1 MGGASIPG
9 VRGTPLSRRR
19 GLSLIELL
27 TVVMIVG
34 LLLALLLPAVM
45 RARAAARR
53 ARCASNLHNLGLAL
67 NQHLSVREAFPSGAG
82 ERSFLWAL
90 LPYLEQA
97 NLRNWRIDDDTAV
110 APIPGV
116 FLCPSDEPRGA
127 ALARY
132 ATSYAG
138 NAGTFGREPPS
149 EWDGAFA
156 ADRLKPADVTD
167 GLSRTAAVSE
177 WIVGDGDDGRP
188 SRLGSIAI
196 LDVDFPDSAVGLG
209 SFART
214 CEAAIPG
221 RTCAVG
227 SPYKGSYW
235 FRGRLGHSLY
245 THALVPGRPSCRA
258 APDLNAITAGS
269 LHGGGAHVLTLDGG
283 ARFVRD
289 SIAPAVWRAL
299 GTRSG
304 GEAVSDAD
312 Y

>member
-1 MGGASIPG
+1 MP
-9 VRGTPLSRRR
+9 RSRRR
-19 GLSLIELL
+19 GLTLIELL

-53 ARCASNLHNLGLAL
+53 TRCASNLHNLGLAL
-67 NQHLSVREAFPSGAG
+67 NQHLSVREAFPTGAG
-82 ERSFLWAL
+82 ERSFLVQL

-97 NLRNWRIDDDTAV
+97 PLFNGRIDDDTAAV
-110 APIPGV
+110 PIPGV
-116 FLCPSDEPRGA
+116 FLCPADAARGA
-127 ALARY
+127 PLARY

-138 NAGTFGREPPS
+138 NAGTFGREPAS
-149 EWDGAFA
+149 DWDGAFA
-156 ADRLKPADVTD
+156 DGRLKPEDVTD
-167 GLSRTAAVSE
+167 GLSRTAAACE

-196 LDVDFPDSAVGLG
+196 LDADFPASPAGLDSFV
-209 SFART
+209 RT

-221 RTCAVG
+221 RNCTSG

-245 THALVPGRPSCRA
+245 THALAPGRPSCRA

-283 ARFVRD
+283 VRFVRE

-299 GTRSG
+299 GTRAG
-304 GEAVSDAD
+304 DEAVSDAA